1 MERSWPL
8 LRAAFER
15 DGQWLVRCSIL
26 SALAEQ
32 PAIVLSWLLEL
43 AQLAIADG
51 DGTVRV
57 GGAEVLGRLVREGD
71 GPTANQA
78 RQLLQGLQID
88 GDHRVV
94 AAALDGLQG

>member
-1 MERSWPL
+1 VERAWPL
-8 LRAAFER
+8 LRAAFAR
-15 DGQWLVRCSIL
+15 DDQWLVRCSIL

-32 PAIVLSWLLEL
+32 PEIPMPWLLDL
-43 AQLAIADG
+43 GQLAIAAG

-71 GPTANQA
+71 GDTATEA
-78 RQLLQGLQID
+78 RQLLRGLQAD